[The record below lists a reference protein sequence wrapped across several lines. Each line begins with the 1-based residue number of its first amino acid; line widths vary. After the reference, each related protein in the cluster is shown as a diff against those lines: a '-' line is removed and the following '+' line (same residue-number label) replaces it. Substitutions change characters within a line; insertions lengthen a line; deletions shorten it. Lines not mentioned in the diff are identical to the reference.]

1 MNAQTLPSDRCNT
14 NIEFEKRIPGIGCFN
29 LRPLFVPGDIPLLHD
44 WVTRDYARFWNM
56 QHLSLADLEDFYR
69 RLMGSGHAC
78 AYTGAHDGRPS
89 FVVECYDPRQDE
101 IGEHYEV
108 QPGDRGMHILVAPAE
123 RPISGFTFAVMRT
136 ILEFIFSDPA
146 ARRVIIEP
154 DIRNSKVH
162 ILSKRAGFR
171 YDRPVILREKTAHI
185 AFCTREQHAAALLQ
199 ETSS

>member
-1 MNAQTLPSDRCNT
+1 MSAQTLPSDWRNPI
-14 NIEFEKRIPGIGCFN
+14 NEFEKRIPGIGCFN

-44 WVTRDYARFWNM
+44 WVTRDYARFWSM
-56 QHLSLADLEDFYR
+56 QHLSVAELEDFYH

-78 AYTGAHDGRPS
+78 AYMGVHDGRPC
-89 FVVECYDPRQDE
+89 FLVECYDPRQDQ
-101 IGEHYEV
+101 IGEHCEV

-123 RPISGFTFAVMRT
+123 RPISGFTFAVMCT

-154 DIRNSKVH
+154 DVRNNKVH
-162 ILSKRAGFR
+162 VLSKRAGFR
-171 YDRPVILREKTAHI
+171 YDRPVTLHEKTAHI
-185 AFCTREQHAAALLQ
+185 AFCTREQYAAALLE